1 MDYLWVAR
9 GAQWDSYIFI
19 CGPRRAPRGTM
30 VLPDANPRDPLLPP
44 VCPLAAEALEPF
56 FQKMVPCTIFPKNG
70 WNGQNGTILTILTI

>member
-56 FQKMVPCTIFPKNG
+56 FQKMVSCTIFPKNG
-70 WNGQNGTILTILTI
+70 WNGQNGTISTI